1 MDSLCLYW
9 SYSFNSRVIK
19 DDFNRVST
27 LIEYQLQLHFKKEPL
42 FELHSVKRVKYFF
55 VLHIR
60 CMQVNKSAGEWTPCV
75 STGPI
80 LLIQE

>member
-27 LIEYQLQLHFKKEPL
+27 VNTLVMLLLNGDQISDQFTY
-42 FELHSVKRVKYFF
+42 SVKNFDIMKLRVKNS
-55 VLHIR
+55 
-60 CMQVNKSAGEWTPCV
+60 QNT
-75 STGPI
+75 
-80 LLIQE
+80 LLI